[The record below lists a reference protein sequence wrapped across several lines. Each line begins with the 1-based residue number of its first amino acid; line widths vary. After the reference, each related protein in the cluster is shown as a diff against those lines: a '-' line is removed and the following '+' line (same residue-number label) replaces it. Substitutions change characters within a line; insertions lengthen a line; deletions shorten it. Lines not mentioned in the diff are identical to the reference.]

1 MKEEKNSLLN
11 FKPEQLTAKEK
22 YKIMV
27 GSVIPRPIALVSS
40 QSDEGLVNIAPFS
53 YFNLVTYRPPIV
65 SVSVQRVEGEMKDT
79 ARNILKNHQAV
90 VHVVSQSNVEEA
102 NKTSAPLGPEES
114 ELDLTNFTLIN
125 SQVIDVPGVEETKV
139 RFETELFNHVVIEE
153 NGIATA
159 DLLLLKVVHYSLDE
173 HVYDV
178 KTGYVDADTLA
189 PVSRLAGND
198 YAKLGETFELIRP
211 T

>member
-1 MKEEKNSLLN
+1 
-11 FKPEQLTAKEK
+11 
-22 YKIMV
+22 
-27 GSVIPRPIALVSS
+27 
-40 QSDEGLVNIAPFS
+40 
-53 YFNLVTYRPPIV
+53 
-65 SVSVQRVEGEMKDT
+65 MKDT

-173 HVYDV
+173 DVYDV
-178 KTGYVDADTLA
+178 KSGYVDADALS

-211 T
+211 K